1 LHTLNLTQQT
11 VKQHKR
17 TQVEHSSLYTFYH
30 ETESHSGRRRCVTP
44 S

>member
-17 TQVEHSSLYTFYH
+17 T
-30 ETESHSGRRRCVTP
+30 
-44 S
+44 